1 MYEATVTLRTTHLML
16 DALQWLAALL
26 AAGAGALVVAWVWAT
41 VQEGLFVESGDGMST
56 DEARRSSLFRRRVLP
71 WLAQLTARFTKEP
84 YRERIQRMLVKAGSP
99 DDRTVVE
106 FLGLQTAGLI
116 VALLFALFLWAS
128 LSLRPFWIPVL
139 AALGWGLP
147 WLRLRDLVQKRQHAI
162 TRALPYNLDL
172 LTLAVEAGLDF
183 TQAVGRVVEKGRPG
197 PLVDELRLM
206 LGNIKL
212 GKTREESLRLLAD
225 RADMP
230 SLNAFTAA
238 LIQADRMGTGLG
250 KVLRLQSTQLRQERT
265 QRAEKLA
272 GEAPVKMLFP
282 LVACIFPTVFMV
294 LFGPIIFQAV
304 FGTGG

>member
-1 MYEATVTLRTTHLML
+1 MTLHTTHLLL

-26 AAGAGALVVAWVWAT
+26 AAGAGTVVVAWAT
-41 VQEGLFVESGDGMST
+41 DSVRARLFAGAGDGVAA
-56 DEARRSSLFRRRVLP
+56 DESRPRSLFRSRVLP
-71 WLAQLTARFTKEP
+71 WLAQLTARFAKER
-84 YRERIQRMLVKAGSP
+84 YRERIQKMLVKAGSP

-106 FLGLQTAGLI
+106 FLGLQTVGLF
-116 VALLFALFLWAS
+116 VALLFALLLWAA
-128 LSLRPFWIPVL
+128 LSLRPVWIPVL
-139 AALGWGLP
+139 GALGWGMP

-162 TRALPYNLDL
+162 SRALPYNLDL

>member
-1 MYEATVTLRTTHLML
+1 VTLRTTHLVL
-16 DALQWLAALL
+16 DVLQWLSAAL
-26 AAGAGALVVAWVWAT
+26 AAGAGTLVVVWGWNA
-41 VQEGLFVESGDGMST
+41 VQARFFPPDEPQAGASG
-56 DEARRSSLFRRRVLP
+56 ASSRFRRRVLP
-71 WLAQLTARFTKEP
+71 WLARHTDRFTGEA
-84 YRERIQRMLVKAGSP
+84 YRGRIQRMLVKAGSP

-106 FLGLQTAGLI
+106 FLGLQNAGFL
-116 VALLFALFLWAS
+116 ASLAFGLLLWAG
-128 LSLRPFWIPVL
+128 LSLRPVWVPVL
-139 AALGWGLP
+139 AGLGWGLP
-147 WLRLRDLVQKRQHAI
+147 WLRLRDLVQRRHHAI

-183 TQAVGRVVEKGRPG
+183 TQAVGRVVEKGRQG
-197 PLVDELRLM
+197 PLADELRLM

-212 GKTREESLRLLAD
+212 GKTREEALRLFAD
-225 RADMP
+225 RIDLPAVT
-230 SLNAFTAA
+230 AFSSS

-250 KVLRLQSTQLRQERT
+250 KVLRLQSTQLRHERT

-272 GEAPVKMLFP
+272 NEAPVKMLFP

>member
-1 MYEATVTLRTTHLML
+1 VTLRTTHLLL
-16 DALQWLAALL
+16 DGLQWLAAAL
-26 AAGAGALVVAWVWAT
+26 AAGAGTLVVAWGWSA
-41 VQEGLFVESGDGMST
+41 VQSRLFPADEVEASG
-56 DEARRSSLFRRRVLP
+56 EASRQASRFRRRVLP
-71 WLAQLTARFTKEP
+71 WLAQRTERFTKEA
-84 YRERIQRMLVKAGSP
+84 YRTRIQRMLVKAGSP

-106 FLGLQTAGLI
+106 FLGLQNAGFLA
-116 VALLFALFLWAS
+116 ALAFGLLLWAS
-128 LSLRPFWIPVL
+128 LSLRPGWVPVL
-139 AALGWGLP
+139 AGLGWGMP
-147 WLRLRDLVQKRQHAI
+147 WLRLRDLVLKRHHAI
-162 TRALPYNLDL
+162 IRALPYNLDL

-183 TQAVGRVVEKGRPG
+183 TQAVGRVVEKGRQG
-197 PLVDELRLM
+197 PLTDELRLM

-212 GKTREESLRLLAD
+212 GKTREEALRLLAD
-225 RADMP
+225 RVDLP
-230 SLNAFTAA
+230 SLTAFASA

-272 GEAPVKMLFP
+272 NEAPVKMLFP